1 MTEERK
7 LIWVYKRTTDSNW
20 ESRARVS
27 QGRCPRICDNSGQSE
42 EGVRRIQTVTE
53 VRHEVKK

>member
-7 LIWVYKRTTDSNW
+7 LIWVYKRTADSNW
-20 ESRARVS
+20 KSRARVS
-27 QGRCPRICDNSGQSE
+27 QGRRPRICDNSGQPE

>member
-1 MTEERK
+1 MD
-7 LIWVYKRTTDSNW
+7 KRTTDPNW
-20 ESRARVS
+20 EFRARVS
-27 QGRCPRICDNSGQSE
+27 QGRRPIICDNSGQSE